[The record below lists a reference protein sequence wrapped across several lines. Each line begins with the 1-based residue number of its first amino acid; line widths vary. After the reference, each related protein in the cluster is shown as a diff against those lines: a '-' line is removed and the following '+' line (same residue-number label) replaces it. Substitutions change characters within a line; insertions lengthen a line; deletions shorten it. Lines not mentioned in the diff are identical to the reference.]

1 MDIVGAVLEIAK
13 CNSCHPFASGLND
26 WSCDS
31 DGKRTLF
38 ALRRN
43 RYPGAF
49 YERAGDLHLRSNA
62 GIQPS
67 REVAAV

>member
-1 MDIVGAVLEIAK
+1 VDIVGAVLEIAK

-43 RYPGAF
+43 RYPGANRYGAGSSNKRF
-49 YERAGDLHLRSNA
+49 RSPLRA
-62 GIQPS
+62 I
-67 REVAAV
+67 